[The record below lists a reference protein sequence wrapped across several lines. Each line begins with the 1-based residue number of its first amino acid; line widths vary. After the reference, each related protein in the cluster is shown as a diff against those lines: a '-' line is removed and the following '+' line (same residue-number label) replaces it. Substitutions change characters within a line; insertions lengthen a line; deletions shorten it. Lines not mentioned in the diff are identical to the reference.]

1 MNFILGQL
9 NIGLML
15 GLTLGAL
22 LLLRPVLMRI
32 FSPQQR
38 VVIWLAGWGCGY
50 LNLRKTS
57 SLLPVTFQDLVTTR
71 TGRFF
76 DAAPAFLPSAYLGP
90 GPYHLALPGGLLV
103 RVELR
108 DWLMWGLA
116 AVWVAGM
123 AVMLLLFVLRGGRL
137 LKLARRGRV
146 LTLDDPLL
154 QEDSPLQEEKITWK
168 DSVQVRIVPGLPAS
182 FVHYVLCALAT
193 GEPTHEVFLQEEL
206 SSRRLRL
213 VMRHELEH
221 VRLCHPWWKVLA
233 TFCLVEFWWNPL
245 VWLGFR
251 AFCRDLELACDAAV
265 MKRLSPEDRR
275 EYARTLV
282 ELGAGR
288 QLWESPLAFGEC
300 DAARRV
306 KAAAGWRPRRWPRT
320 LATWAAA
327 AAVYLFFLGGSR
339 VSYPS
344 QDLML
349 AWEREGR
356 SQTEFV
362 QTLNQEM
369 GEKLGLTPPGLPGL
383 APDLGI
389 AEVWEAPNWEAR
401 ERVPVA
407 ALWVRT
413 RAGWYYVPYGW
424 WGEEADTFGVLRAEE
439 VPPPDLSGVVRLA

>member
-38 VVIWLAGWGCGY
+38 VVIWLAGLGGGLWNPGG
-50 LNLRKTS
+50 KS
-57 SLLPVTFQDLVTTR
+57 QLLPVSFQGMVAPR

-76 DAAPAFLPSAYLGP
+76 GADPAFLPAAYEGP
-90 GPYHLALPGGLLV
+90 GPYHLVLPGGLLV
-103 RVELR
+103 RIELW
-108 DWLMWGLA
+108 DGLLLA
-116 AVWVAGM
+116 LAILWAAGM
-123 AVMLLLFVLRGGRL
+123 AAMVALFILRGGRL
-137 LKLARRGRV
+137 LSAARRGR
-146 LTLDDPLL
+146 TLEEEDPLL
-154 QEDSPLQEEKITWK
+154 GEIKTRWK
-168 DSVQVRIVPGLPAS
+168 NTTRVRISPGLPAS
-182 FVHYVLCALAT
+182 FVHYVLFGIYV
-193 GEPTHEVFLQEEL
+193 GEAGHEIFLQEEL
-206 SSRRLRL
+206 PPRRLRL
-213 VMRHELEH
+213 VLRHEMSH
-221 VRLCHPWWKVLA
+221 IRLWHPWWKVLA
-233 TFCLVEFWWNPL
+233 TVTLVRFWWNPL

-251 AFCRDLELACDAAV
+251 YFCRDLELACDASV
-265 MKRLSPEDRR
+265 LRGLGPEERK
-275 EYARTLV
+275 EYAKTLV
-282 ELGAGR
+282 ELGRGR

-300 DAARRV
+300 DAAARV
-306 KAAAGWRPRRWPRT
+306 KAAAGWRPWRWGRR
-320 LATWAAA
+320 LVTWMAA
-327 AAVYLFFLGGSR
+327 AAVLLFFLGGSR
-339 VSYPS
+339 APYLS
-344 QDLML
+344 QDLVL
-349 AWEREGR
+349 AWEREGSGR
-356 SQTEFV
+356 SGFL

-389 AEVWEAPNWEAR
+389 VEVWEAPHWEAR